1 MKDSFIICRTY
12 FRFFLFTFILIKI
25 TYELNPTFE
34 EVQKALQEVAFGYY
48 MRGKNIQYNSHK
60 VHWFSPEEATSQ
72 NINYLVCSGFT
83 RNVYRELLNIT
94 IPISTAAL
102 LNYSKYNIGRP
113 EVIAYSFINK
123 QKLHE
128 MQIYSPKE
136 KNKIKTI
143 IQPSLKDI
151 IPLIQI
157 GDILTYTGHTF
168 LIYDVERDSNGNVID
183 GIIMESGHGI
193 GKAYVNSKIAAK
205 VKLSNGNDFA
215 GPNHYLYLNSKIN
228 SNFKEGRQQGSVGLN
243 RLSKY
248 KQWYYMNNVKERKE
262 EYSILRFIQKDSQ
275 GNAVLKYKATNLN
288 SPNQILDNQ
297 IIVLPQKNLD
307 KANKFNHIYIEKR
320 VNAFNNNIVELGDVL
335 NYTLIIQ
342 NNGEK
347 AYRKDII
354 VTENLSPLV
363 TFIDH
368 HESNAVQSFEKDLY
382 IRKLKW
388 NIGKLEKGQKFI
400 INYTVKVTNGNSR
413 DIIESTGLVGN
424 IPSSVIRNVIGVNL
438 NKSQMDLIKTKFDK
452 LKKKF
457 NGKRLI
463 NEIYREAL
471 NYDIRFEQF
480 DITNL
485 IMNIRLDSTQV
496 KTIYLNKQ
504 NPFYKAVL
512 NKYWSTL
519 TSVKHTYI
527 KNGKEVEIYDLKRFR
542 DYYDLERREDFIY
555 PETLKTGDILIYKNH
570 NDATYSVK
578 NNELIEKKIT
588 FENGEYVYIY
598 IEGKGFVGV
607 NLGDDKKTDTKD
619 DRNEFNYNYYIKN
632 GLELYPNSSI
642 PSNKELEIANLQ
654 SLFGKDYYVI
664 LRPSLCFD
672 FQ

>member
-1 MKDSFIICRTY
+1 M
-12 FRFFLFTFILIKI
+12 
-25 TYELNPTFE
+25 
-34 EVQKALQEVAFGYY
+34 
-48 MRGKNIQYNSHK
+48 
-60 VHWFSPEEATSQ
+60 
-72 NINYLVCSGFT
+72 
-83 RNVYRELLNIT
+83 
-94 IPISTAAL
+94 
-102 LNYSKYNIGRP
+102 
-113 EVIAYSFINK
+113 
-123 QKLHE
+123 
-128 MQIYSPKE
+128 
-136 KNKIKTI
+136 
-143 IQPSLKDI
+143 
-151 IPLIQI
+151 
-157 GDILTYTGHTF
+157 
-168 LIYDVERDSNGNVID
+168 
-183 GIIMESGHGI
+183 
-193 GKAYVNSKIAAK
+193 
-205 VKLSNGNDFA
+205 
-215 GPNHYLYLNSKIN
+215 
-228 SNFKEGRQQGSVGLN
+228 
-243 RLSKY
+243 
-248 KQWYYMNNVKERKE
+248 
-262 EYSILRFIQKDSQ
+262 
-275 GNAVLKYKATNLN
+275 
-288 SPNQILDNQ
+288 
-297 IIVLPQKNLD
+297 
-307 KANKFNHIYIEKR
+307 
-320 VNAFNNNIVELGDVL
+320 
-335 NYTLIIQ
+335 
-342 NNGEK
+342 
-347 AYRKDII
+347 
-354 VTENLSPLV
+354 
-363 TFIDH
+363 
-368 HESNAVQSFEKDLY
+368 
-382 IRKLKW
+382 
-388 NIGKLEKGQKFI
+388 EKGQKFI

-485 IMNIRLDSTQV
+485 IMNIRLDSTLV

-542 DYYDLERREDFIY
+542 DYYDPERREDFIY